1 MLSSARYRRDAEDTA
16 TPHDSF
22 IDTIVAQ
29 TPAGRALAVTW
40 ADGHQ
45 STFHYIW
52 LRDNCPC
59 LECRHPN
66 GQRLIETSLIPPDI
80 HPSSATLADDGAL
93 EIVWANN
100 GHVSRFV
107 PSWLRSNCY
116 SDEEREKRRPQRT
129 LWNAELLRPLP
140 EAAYQDVTTSDD
152 ALRLWLAMIV
162 DYGFAM
168 LRGVPAGSGK
178 LIEVVA
184 LFGYV
189 RETNYGRFMDIR
201 TVVDPI
207 NVAYTSLPL
216 TAHTDN
222 PYRDPVPSLQLL
234 HCLSSTDIGGDSTV
248 VDGFCVADALRDREP
263 DKFKLLTT
271 IPVRFRFSDK
281 DTELEAEVTLIALNP
296 RGEVIAVRVNGP
308 TALPFDFASHLIE
321 PYYDA
326 YRTFNL
332 MLESPEFQIRFK
344 LDPGDLYIVD
354 NIRVMHGRTEFSG
367 GANRHLQACY
377 ADRDGLLS
385 RLRVLNRAP

>member
-1 MLSSARYRRDAEDTA
+1 
-16 TPHDSF
+16 
-22 IDTIVAQ
+22 
-29 TPAGRALAVTW
+29 
-40 ADGHQ
+40 
-45 STFHYIW
+45 
-52 LRDNCPC
+52 
-59 LECRHPN
+59 
-66 GQRLIETSLIPPDI
+66 
-80 HPSSATLADDGAL
+80 
-93 EIVWANN
+93 
-100 GHVSRFV
+100 
-107 PSWLRSNCY
+107 
-116 SDEEREKRRPQRT
+116 
-129 LWNAELLRPLP
+129 
-140 EAAYQDVTTSDD
+140 
-152 ALRLWLAMIV
+152 MIV